1 MMKETFNITSSSR
14 IEKVIMDDETRD
26 ITITFKGEKVYQYN
40 SVSEFDFRM
49 FKEDIQ
55 NGESVGKSFE
65 KRIRNKYAGKKIMK
79 ERDSMWEAAKPL
91 FILYGT
97 ASIILLTF
105 SFICWIFNLKL

>member
-1 MMKETFNITSSSR
+1 MKDLFNITSSSR
-14 IEKVIMDDETRD
+14 IEKVIMDNETRD

-65 KRIRNKYAGKKIMK
+65 KRIRNKYAGKK
-79 ERDSMWEAAKPL
+79 L
-91 FILYGT
+91 
-97 ASIILLTF
+97 
-105 SFICWIFNLKL
+105 

>member
-1 MMKETFNITSSSR
+1 MKDVFNITSSSR
-14 IEKVIMDDETRD
+14 IEKVIFDDDTRS

-65 KRIRNKYAGKKIMK
+65 KRIRNKYAGK
-79 ERDSMWEAAKPL
+79 RL
-91 FILYGT
+91 
-97 ASIILLTF
+97 
-105 SFICWIFNLKL
+105 

>member
-1 MMKETFNITSSSR
+1 MKDVFNITSSSR
-14 IEKVIMDDETRD
+14 IEKVIMDDENRD

-65 KRIRNKYAGKKIMK
+65 KRIRNKYAGKK
-79 ERDSMWEAAKPL
+79 L
-91 FILYGT
+91 
-97 ASIILLTF
+97 
-105 SFICWIFNLKL
+105 